1 MKIFYQSVLAVVMHA
16 IFFNLIQAQDCD
28 VYMPQREGAKF
39 EISSYNEKGKKTGR
53 VLYEV
58 LSEDEE
64 NGARE
69 WELKAIFFNAKDK
82 ENGNNRFLFKCKEG
96 VFYVDLKNMVPA
108 ENSAMANG
116 DMQVVFEGE
125 DMAFP
130 SGIKSGQTLPD
141 ARMKMKL
148 MSGSTAIMT
157 MEVLMKDRKVE
168 GMEKMTTSAGTFDCY
183 KITATSELNSL
194 FSYTSKS
201 VGWYS
206 KDVGMVRSESY
217 DKQGKLK
224 SYSELS
230 LFEK

>member
-1 MKIFYQSVLAVVMHA
+1 MKNYSFLIVFVLSQLS
-16 IFFNLIQAQDCD
+16 FLQTLKAQDCD

-64 NGARE
+64 NGIRE
-69 WELKAIFFNAKDK
+69 WDIKAIFFNAKDK
-82 ENGNNRFLFKCKEG
+82 ESGSNRFQFKCKSG
-96 VFYVDLKNMVPA
+96 VFYIDLKNMVPA
-108 ENSAMANG
+108 EQSAMANG

-141 ARMKMKL
+141 APMKMKL
-148 MSGSTAIMT
+148 MSGSTAIMS

-183 KITATSELNSL
+183 KITATSEVNSL
-194 FSYTSKS
+194 FNYTSKS
-201 VGWYS
+201 TGWYS

-224 SYSELS
+224 SYSELT

>member
-1 MKIFYQSVLAVVMHA
+1 MKKLSIMLLAILICA
-16 IFFNLIQAQDCD
+16 GIPNLLQAQDCD
-28 VYMPQREGAKF
+28 VYMPQREGSKF
-39 EISSYNEKGKKTGR
+39 EISSFNEKGKKTGR

-58 LSEDEE
+58 LSEEEE
-64 NGARE
+64 NGTRE
-69 WELKAIFFNAKDK
+69 WDIKAIFYNAKDK
-82 ENGNNRFLFKCKEG
+82 ENGNNRFQFKCRKG
-96 VFYVDLKNMVPA
+96 VFYMDLKNMVPA

-130 SGIKSGQTLPD
+130 SGIRSGQQLPD

-157 MEVLMKDRKVE
+157 MEVLVKDRKVE

-183 KITATSELNSL
+183 KITSTSEVNSL
-194 FSYTSKS
+194 FSYSSKTI
-201 VGWYS
+201 GWYS

-224 SYSELS
+224 SYSELT